1 VALSGRHRLHAIGV
15 RYPPKLDFQPCS
27 TEVRNVRG
35 REVHYAFLT
44 ERYGPPEA
52 VWQAGGRNF
61 MLLTKPSLETTA
73 DWFAGLLGQMMPG

>member
-1 VALSGRHRLHAIGV
+1 MALSGRHRLHAIGV